1 MQWPVS
7 RETPRCRRQPPKAD
21 GGESVWW
28 ASSIRVDEAVRTVVF
43 AVFWG
48 LRGGGGLDLFELG
61 LVEAFGFPE
70 VQLPL
75 GVEPELG
82 TVSEVAREAER
93 HGGAQGALL
102 VDEACP

>member
-1 MQWPVS
+1 
-7 RETPRCRRQPPKAD
+7 
-21 GGESVWW
+21 
-28 ASSIRVDEAVRTVVF
+28 
-43 AVFWG
+43 
-48 LRGGGGLDLFELG
+48 LFELS